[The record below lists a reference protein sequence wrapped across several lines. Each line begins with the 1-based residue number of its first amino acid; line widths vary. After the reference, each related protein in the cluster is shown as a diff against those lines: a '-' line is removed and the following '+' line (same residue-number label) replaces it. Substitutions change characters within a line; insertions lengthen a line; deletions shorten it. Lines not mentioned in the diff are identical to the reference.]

1 MDIIGYLTLPLFPVD
16 SSAMDKAAHI
26 PDEVLDKLREL
37 GLFGIQV
44 PEQYG
49 GLGLGATEF
58 SRLAEVYSIDGGI
71 ATTLAAHQCIGF
83 KVRLIIGFS

>member
-1 MDIIGYLTLPLFPVD
+1 
-16 SSAMDKAAHI
+16 MDKAAHI
-26 PDEVLDKLREL
+26 PDEVLDKLKEL

-58 SRLAEVYSIDGGI
+58 SRLAEIYALDGGI
-71 ATTLAAHQCIGF
+71 ATTITAHQCIGF
-83 KVRLIIGFS
+83 KVSKLLWC